1 VSGAAMMTNTKKKRM
16 RGLKTIIRENTE
28 IRTQFHLM
36 DAGGTA
42 DVEPIE
48 SEIKALL
55 IKDNYNANSI
65 KIWWDEMQ
73 GLWRWWCKILPLD
86 SQNNL

>member
-1 VSGAAMMTNTKKKRM
+1 
-16 RGLKTIIRENTE
+16 
-28 IRTQFHLM
+28 M